1 MDITYRPAKPED
13 LEEAERVAQQS
24 GNALRVRHG
33 GRPSPAPPSTAF
45 PKFCLAQDPAG
56 LWVAENGDTIVGFGF
71 SWMTEKF
78 WCLSQLFVRPE
89 MQAKGIGQALLS
101 KTLMQAERNGAANR
115 ALITFAY
122 NIASTGLYLQNGL
135 YPRELLY
142 RMAAP
147 AQAVAQNL
155 AEAGYDITP
164 IAPWPESGEWPAG
177 EWIGR
182 IDQELL
188 GFRRDL
194 HHQFLLG
201 GVAAR
206 AVRIEHSGNAAG
218 YAYIS
223 AGGHVGP
230 LAIAPDADAKAVVTA
245 ALRCAL
251 EGGAKRLSMLVPGRA
266 DVVMQTVLALGF
278 RIEVPLMLMASWP
291 FGNWCNYLPRDPG
304 FI

>member
-1 MDITYRPAKPED
+1 MEITYRPATSED
-13 LEEAERVAQQS
+13 LEIAERVVQEAIS
-24 GNALRVRHG
+24 ALRVRHG
-33 GRPSPAPPSTAF
+33 LKPSAAPPPIAF
-45 PKFCLAQDPAG
+45 PKFCLAEDPDG
-56 LWVAENGDTIVGFGF
+56 LWVAEHAGTIAGFGF
-71 SWMTEKF
+71 SWMSDAF
-78 WCLSQLFVRPE
+78 WCLSQLFVRPAN
-89 MQAKGIGQALLS
+89 QAKGVGQALLS
-101 KTLMQAERNGAANR
+101 RTLRQAERNTATDR
-115 ALITFAY
+115 ALVTFAY

-142 RMAAP
+142 RMTAP

-291 FGNWCNYLPRDPG
+291 FGNWCNYLPRTPG
-304 FI
+304 FM